1 MLVFLGFET
10 SLAHRRLLQ
19 KVQSIPTTGQPCACA
34 ASPSVAPH
42 RPDTPAHLFEEPLAA
57 LMSSSARHSAMVLM
71 LRKAA
76 SRAPVVS
83 SQIACDSAQQTGRGQ
98 PSPQTTSQTC

>member
-1 MLVFLGFET
+1 MSAWDYFLPTLVFIAFET
-10 SLAHRRLLQ
+10 SMAHRRLLENAKHPNYQ
-19 KVQSIPTTGQPCACA
+19 PTLCLCSPTLRGASSPC
-34 ASPSVAPH
+34 
-42 RPDTPAHLFEEPLAA
+42 TPAHLFEEPLAA

-83 SQIACDSAQQTGRGQ
+83 SQIACDSEQQGQ
-98 PSPQTTSQTC
+98 PSPH